1 MEKFEVTVLGCGSAL
16 PTVKHNGSGMVV
28 NIREKYFLVD
38 CAEGT
43 QVELRRNHIHLNRLF
58 NVFITHLHGD
68 HCFGL
73 MGLISTLGLLGRTAP
88 LHVYGPQDIETLFQ
102 PLIDYH
108 CNGMTYEVVFHPID
122 THQNVCI
129 YEDKSLQVFSI
140 PLKHRIRCCGY
151 YFKEK
156 ELSRHIL
163 KEAIEKYD
171 IPISQINNVKA
182 GLDYVMPNG
191 QIIKNKVL
199 TTPPSPARSF
209 AYCSDTVFRP
219 EIAEMMKG
227 VDLLYHEATFAES
240 EKLLCSKVYHSTAK
254 QAAEIARLAG
264 AKQLMLGHY
273 SSRYNDETILQK
285 EAAEVFENTILAKE
299 GLVVTV

>member
-43 QVELRRNHIHLNRLF
+43 QVELRRNRIHLNRLF
-58 NVFITHLHGD
+58 TVFITHLHGD

-88 LHVYGPQDIETLFQ
+88 LHVYGPQDIDTLYQ
-102 PLIDYH
+102 PLINYH

-122 THQNVCI
+122 THQNTCI
-129 YEDKSLQVFSI
+129 YEDRSLQVFSI

-163 KEAIEKYD
+163 KDAIEKYN

-182 GLDYVMPNG
+182 GLDYVMSNG
-191 QIIKNKVL
+191 EVIKNEL
-199 TTPPSPARSF
+199 ITTPPTPARSF

-240 EKLLCSKVYHSTAK
+240 EKQLCSKVYHSTAK

-264 AKQLMLGHY
+264 AKRLMIGHY
-273 SSRYNDETILQK
+273 SSRYDDESILQK
-285 EAAEVFENTILAKE
+285 EASEVFENTILAKE

>member
-43 QVELRRNHIHLNRLF
+43 QVELRRNRIHLNRLF
-58 NVFITHLHGD
+58 TVFISHLHGD

-88 LHVYGPQDIETLFQ
+88 LHVYGPQDIDTLFQ

-122 THQNVCI
+122 THQNICI
-129 YEDKSLQVFSI
+129 YEDRSLQVFSI

-163 KEAIEKYD
+163 KDAIEKYA

-182 GLDYVMPNG
+182 GLDFVMPNG
-191 QIIKNKVL
+191 DVIKNEL
-199 TTPPSPARSF
+199 ITTPPTPARSF

-240 EKLLCSKVYHSTAK
+240 EKQLCSKVYHSTAK

-264 AKQLMLGHY
+264 AKRLMLGHY
-273 SSRYNDETILQK
+273 SSRYDDESILLK
-285 EAAEVFENTILAKE
+285 EASEVFENTILAKE

>member
-191 QIIKNKVL
+191 QIIKNEFL

-240 EKLLCSKVYHSTAK
+240 EKQLCSKVYHSTAK

>member
-163 KEAIEKYD
+163 KEAIEKYA

-191 QIIKNKVL
+191 QIIKNEVL

-240 EKLLCSKVYHSTAK
+240 EKQLCSKVYHSTAK

-273 SSRYNDETILQK
+273 SSRYNDESILQK

>member
-122 THQNVCI
+122 THQNICI

-191 QIIKNKVL
+191 QIIKNEVL

>member
-191 QIIKNKVL
+191 QIIKNEVL

-219 EIAEMMKG
+219 EIAEMIKG

>member
-43 QVELRRNHIHLNRLF
+43 QVELRRNRIHLNRLF
-58 NVFITHLHGD
+58 TVFITHLHGD

-88 LHVYGPQDIETLFQ
+88 LHVYGPQDIDTIFQ

-122 THQNVCI
+122 THQNICI
-129 YEDKSLQVFSI
+129 YEDRSVQVFSI

-163 KEAIEKYD
+163 KDAIEKYG

-182 GLDYVMPNG
+182 GLDFVMPNG
-191 QIIKNKVL
+191 YVIKNEL
-199 TTPPSPARSF
+199 ITTPPTPARSF

-219 EIAEMMKG
+219 EIAEMIKG
-227 VDLLYHEATFAES
+227 LDLLYHEATFAES
-240 EKLLCSKVYHSTAK
+240 EKQLCLKVYHSTAK
-254 QAAEIARLAG
+254 QAAEIAKLAG

-273 SSRYNDETILQK
+273 SSRYDDLSILQK
-285 EAAEVFENTILAKE
+285 EASEVFENTILAKE

>member
-1 MEKFEVTVLGCGSAL
+1 MDKFEVTVLGCGSAL

-163 KEAIEKYD
+163 KEAIEKYA

-191 QIIKNKVL
+191 QIIKNEVL

-219 EIAEMMKG
+219 EIAEMIKG

>member
-88 LHVYGPQDIETLFQ
+88 LHVYGPQDIETLFR

-140 PLKHRIRCCGY
+140 PLKHRIRCCGF

-191 QIIKNKVL
+191 QIIKNEVL

-240 EKLLCSKVYHSTAK
+240 EKQLCSKVYHSTAK

>member
-122 THQNVCI
+122 THQNICI
-129 YEDKSLQVFSI
+129 YEDKSLQVFTI

-163 KEAIEKYD
+163 KEAIEKYN

-191 QIIKNKVL
+191 QIIKNEVL

>member
-182 GLDYVMPNG
+182 GLDYVMPDG
-191 QIIKNKVL
+191 QIIKNEKL

-219 EIAEMMKG
+219 EIAGMMKG

>member
-163 KEAIEKYD
+163 KEAIDKYD
-171 IPISQINNVKA
+171 IPISQVNNVKA

-191 QIIKNKVL
+191 QIIKNEVL

-240 EKLLCSKVYHSTAK
+240 EKQLCSKVYHSTAK

>member
-43 QVELRRNHIHLNRLF
+43 QVELRRNRIHLNRLF
-58 NVFITHLHGD
+58 TVFISHLHGD

-88 LHVYGPQDIETLFQ
+88 LHVYGPQDIDTLFQ

-122 THQNVCI
+122 THQNTCI
-129 YEDKSLQVFSI
+129 YEDRSLQVFSI

-163 KEAIEKYD
+163 KDAIEKYA

-182 GLDYVMPNG
+182 GLDFVMPNG
-191 QIIKNKVL
+191 DVIKNEL
-199 TTPPSPARSF
+199 ITTPPTPARSF

-240 EKLLCSKVYHSTAK
+240 EKQLCSKVYHSTAK

-273 SSRYNDETILQK
+273 SSRYDDESILLK
-285 EAAEVFENTILAKE
+285 EASEVFENTILAKE

>member
-43 QVELRRNHIHLNRLF
+43 QVELRRNRIHLNRLF
-58 NVFITHLHGD
+58 TVFITHLHGD

-88 LHVYGPQDIETLFQ
+88 LHVYGPQDIDTLYQ
-102 PLIDYH
+102 PLINYH

-122 THQNVCI
+122 THQNTCI
-129 YEDKSLQVFSI
+129 YEDRSLQVFSI

-163 KEAIEKYD
+163 KDAIEKYN

-191 QIIKNKVL
+191 EVIKNEL
-199 TTPPSPARSF
+199 ITTPPTPARSF

-240 EKLLCSKVYHSTAK
+240 EKQLCSKVYHSTAK

-264 AKQLMLGHY
+264 AKRLMIGHY
-273 SSRYNDETILQK
+273 SSRYDDESILQK
-285 EAAEVFENTILAKE
+285 EASEVFKNTILAKE

>member
-88 LHVYGPQDIETLFQ
+88 LHVYGPQDIGTLFQ

-191 QIIKNKVL
+191 QIIKNEVL

-254 QAAEIARLAG
+254 QAAEIAQLAG

>member
-88 LHVYGPQDIETLFQ
+88 LHVYGPQDIETLYQ

-122 THQNVCI
+122 THQNICI

-163 KEAIEKYD
+163 KEAIEKYN

-191 QIIKNKVL
+191 QIIKNEVL

-219 EIAEMMKG
+219 EIAKMMKG

>member
-163 KEAIEKYD
+163 KEAIEKYA

-191 QIIKNKVL
+191 QIIKNEVL

-273 SSRYNDETILQK
+273 SSRYNDESILQK

>member
-43 QVELRRNHIHLNRLF
+43 QVELRRNKIHLNRLF
-58 NVFITHLHGD
+58 TVFITHLHGD

-88 LHVYGPQDIETLFQ
+88 LHVYGPQDIDTLYQ
-102 PLIDYH
+102 PLINYH

-122 THQNVCI
+122 THQNTCI
-129 YEDKSLQVFSI
+129 YEDRSLQVFSI

-163 KEAIEKYD
+163 KDAIEKYN

-191 QIIKNKVL
+191 KVIKNEL
-199 TTPPSPARSF
+199 ITTPPTPARSF

-227 VDLLYHEATFAES
+227 VDLLYHEATFAKS
-240 EKLLCSKVYHSTAK
+240 EKQLCSKVYHSTAK

-264 AKQLMLGHY
+264 AKRLMIGHY
-273 SSRYNDETILQK
+273 SSRYDDESILQK
-285 EAAEVFENTILAKE
+285 EASEVFENTILAKE

>member
-129 YEDKSLQVFSI
+129 YEDKSLQVYSI

-163 KEAIEKYD
+163 KEAIEKYN

-191 QIIKNKVL
+191 QIINNEIL

-240 EKLLCSKVYHSTAK
+240 EKQLCSKVYHSTAK

>member
-191 QIIKNKVL
+191 QIIKNEVL

-273 SSRYNDETILQK
+273 SSRYNDESILQK

>member
-43 QVELRRNHIHLNRLF
+43 QVELRRNKIHLNRLF
-58 NVFITHLHGD
+58 TVFITHLHGD

-88 LHVYGPQDIETLFQ
+88 LHVYGPQDIDTLYQ
-102 PLIDYH
+102 PLINYH

-122 THQNVCI
+122 THQNTCI
-129 YEDKSLQVFSI
+129 YEDRSLQVFSI

-163 KEAIEKYD
+163 KDAIEKYN

-191 QIIKNKVL
+191 KVIKNEL
-199 TTPPSPARSF
+199 ITTPPTPARSF

-240 EKLLCSKVYHSTAK
+240 EKQLCSKVYHSTAK

-264 AKQLMLGHY
+264 AKRLMIGHY
-273 SSRYNDETILQK
+273 SSRYDDESILQK
-285 EAAEVFENTILAKE
+285 EASEVFENTILAKE

>member
-163 KEAIEKYD
+163 KEAIEKYN

-191 QIIKNKVL
+191 QIIKNEVL

>member
-129 YEDKSLQVFSI
+129 YEDKSLQVYSI

-156 ELSRHIL
+156 ELSRHIV
-163 KEAIEKYD
+163 KEAIEKYN

-191 QIIKNKVL
+191 QIINNEIL

-240 EKLLCSKVYHSTAK
+240 EKQLCSKVYHSTAK

-299 GLVVTV
+299 GLIVTV

>member
-102 PLIDYH
+102 PLIDYY

-163 KEAIEKYD
+163 KEAIEKYN

-191 QIIKNKVL
+191 QIIKNELL

-209 AYCSDTVFRP
+209 AYCSDTVFRS

-240 EKLLCSKVYHSTAK
+240 EKQLCSKVYHSTAK
-254 QAAEIARLAG
+254 QAAEIARMAG

>member
-191 QIIKNKVL
+191 LIIKNEVL

-285 EAAEVFENTILAKE
+285 ETAEVFENTILAKE

>member
-108 CNGMTYEVVFHPID
+108 CNGMTYEVVFHSID
-122 THQNVCI
+122 THQNVCV

-163 KEAIEKYD
+163 KEAIEKYA

-191 QIIKNKVL
+191 QIIKNEVL

>member
-122 THQNVCI
+122 THQNICI
-129 YEDKSLQVFSI
+129 YEDKSLQVFTI

-163 KEAIEKYD
+163 KEAIEKYN

-182 GLDYVMPNG
+182 GLDYMMPNG
-191 QIIKNKVL
+191 QIIKNEVL

-219 EIAEMMKG
+219 EIAEMIKG

>member
-163 KEAIEKYD
+163 KEAIEKYA

-191 QIIKNKVL
+191 QIIKNEVL

-240 EKLLCSKVYHSTAK
+240 EKQLCSMVYHSTAK

>member
-1 MEKFEVTVLGCGSAL
+1 VTVLGCGSAL

-88 LHVYGPQDIETLFQ
+88 LHVYGPQDIEKLFQ

-191 QIIKNKVL
+191 QIIKNEVL

-240 EKLLCSKVYHSTAK
+240 EKQLCSKVYHSTAK

>member
-43 QVELRRNHIHLNRLF
+43 QVELRRNRIHLNRLF
-58 NVFITHLHGD
+58 TVFITHLHGD

-88 LHVYGPQDIETLFQ
+88 LHVYGPQDIDTIFQ

-122 THQNVCI
+122 THQNICI
-129 YEDKSLQVFSI
+129 YEDRSVQVFSI

-163 KEAIEKYD
+163 KDAIEKYR

-182 GLDYVMPNG
+182 GLDFVMPNG
-191 QIIKNKVL
+191 EVIKNEL
-199 TTPPSPARSF
+199 ITTPPTPARSF

-219 EIAEMMKG
+219 EIAEMIKG

-240 EKLLCSKVYHSTAK
+240 EKQLCSKVYHSTAK

-273 SSRYNDETILQK
+273 SSRYDDLSILQK
-285 EAAEVFENTILAKE
+285 EASEVFENTILAKE

>member
-16 PTVKHNGSGMVV
+16 PTVKHNGSGMVL

-43 QVELRRNHIHLNRLF
+43 QVELRRNKIHLNRLF
-58 NVFITHLHGD
+58 TIFITHLHGD

-88 LHVYGPQDIETLFQ
+88 LHVYGPQDIDTLYQ

-122 THQNVCI
+122 THQNTCI
-129 YEDKSLQVFSI
+129 YEDRSLQVFSI

-163 KEAIEKYD
+163 KDAIEKYN

-191 QIIKNKVL
+191 EVIKNEL
-199 TTPPSPARSF
+199 ITTPPTPARSF

-240 EKLLCSKVYHSTAK
+240 EKQLCSKVYHSTAK

-264 AKQLMLGHY
+264 AKRLMIGHY
-273 SSRYNDETILQK
+273 SSRYDDESILQK
-285 EAAEVFENTILAKE
+285 EASEVFENTILAKE

>member
-122 THQNVCI
+122 THQNICI

-163 KEAIEKYD
+163 KEAIDKYD

-191 QIIKNKVL
+191 QIIKNEKL

-240 EKLLCSKVYHSTAK
+240 EKQLCSKVYHSTAK

>member
-191 QIIKNKVL
+191 QIIKNEVL

-240 EKLLCSKVYHSTAK
+240 EKLLSSKVYHSTAK

-273 SSRYNDETILQK
+273 SSRYNDEAILQK

>member
-43 QVELRRNHIHLNRLF
+43 QVELRRNRIHLNRLF
-58 NVFITHLHGD
+58 TVFITHLHGD

-73 MGLISTLGLLGRTAP
+73 IGLISTLGLLGRTAP
-88 LHVYGPQDIETLFQ
+88 LHVYGPQDIDTLFQ
-102 PLIDYH
+102 PLINYH

-122 THQNVCI
+122 THQNTCI
-129 YEDKSLQVFSI
+129 YEDRSLQVFSI

-163 KEAIEKYD
+163 KDAIEKYN

-191 QIIKNKVL
+191 EVIKNEL
-199 TTPPSPARSF
+199 ITTPPTPARSF

-219 EIAEMMKG
+219 GIAEMMKG

-240 EKLLCSKVYHSTAK
+240 EKQLCSKVYHSTAK

-264 AKQLMLGHY
+264 AKRLMIGHY
-273 SSRYNDETILQK
+273 SSRYDDESILQK
-285 EAAEVFENTILAKE
+285 EASEVFENTILAKE

>member
-191 QIIKNKVL
+191 QIIKNEVL

-219 EIAEMMKG
+219 EIAGMMKG

-273 SSRYNDETILQK
+273 SSRYNDEAILQK

>member
-122 THQNVCI
+122 THQNICI

-151 YFKEK
+151 FFKEK

-191 QIIKNKVL
+191 QIIKNEKL

-240 EKLLCSKVYHSTAK
+240 EKQLCSKVYHSTAK

-273 SSRYNDETILQK
+273 SSRYNDETILQN

>member
-129 YEDKSLQVFSI
+129 YEDKSLQVYSI

-151 YFKEK
+151 FFKEK

-163 KEAIEKYD
+163 KEAIEKYN
-171 IPISQINNVKA
+171 IPISQINNVKT

-191 QIIKNKVL
+191 QIIKNELL

-240 EKLLCSKVYHSTAK
+240 EKQLCSKVYHSTAK

>member
-43 QVELRRNHIHLNRLF
+43 QVELRRNRIHLNRLF
-58 NVFITHLHGD
+58 TVFISHLHGD

-88 LHVYGPQDIETLFQ
+88 LHVYGPQDIDTLFQ

-122 THQNVCI
+122 THQNTCI
-129 YEDKSLQVFSI
+129 YEDRSLQVFSI

-163 KEAIEKYD
+163 KDAIEKYA

-182 GLDYVMPNG
+182 GLDFVMPNG
-191 QIIKNKVL
+191 DVIKNEL
-199 TTPPSPARSF
+199 ITTPPTPARSF

-240 EKLLCSKVYHSTAK
+240 EKQLCSKVYHSTAK

-273 SSRYNDETILQK
+273 SSRYDDESILLQ
-285 EAAEVFENTILAKE
+285 EASEVFENTILAKE